1 VITRKSEKP
10 AVYEGFDSLIERVR
24 LKKGVA
30 VQRLYSTFARG
41 WPGVGLLFLR
51 QSAAIVAFHFSG
63 DALALNRSDSRA
75 MIEGAA
81 ALLLCAGLWTPIAG
95 GVLAGLASWTLF
107 SRTDDRWALILLAA
121 VGLALAMLGPGAW
134 SIDARLFGRK
144 RLTIKR

>member
-1 VITRKSEKP
+1 MFE
-10 AVYEGFDSLIERVR
+10 ERF
-24 LKKGVA
+24 A

-51 QSAAIVAFHFSG
+51 LSAAITAFHLSG
-63 DALALNRSDSRA
+63 GALALSRSSSKA
-75 MIEGAA
+75 VIEGAA

-95 GVLAGLASWTLF
+95 GVLAWLAVCTAF

-134 SIDARLFGRK
+134 SIDARLFGR
-144 RLTIKR
+144 RRMMLER